1 MCGIFA
7 FITLN
12 TQIKSNFNKKFL
24 NDVLHSSFMTGKNRG
39 PESSRFLDS
48 YEHKDSTDNDNY
60 YWYLGFHR
68 LAINGLTENGM
79 QPFYKNGVYLIC
91 NGEIYNYK
99 ELYSEIGIT
108 DLTNINSDCSVILDF
123 YIRYGLEYT
132 ISRLQ
137 GVFAFTII
145 DTNTNKTHVV
155 RDRVGIRSLYYATA
169 KTKKTLHNN
178 VNNMGETLIVTSEL
192 KQLTSAVRNNICNPI
207 YNDSKPL
214 KPKHFPPGY
223 FMTFDNNSGKNILK
237 RYWSPYEHISYLSN
251 NNNNIITKDD
261 LIDTLFRCVKRRV
274 ESSERE
280 VCCLLSGGLD
290 SSLIASMVSRIIK
303 EKGGILKTFSIGMK
317 GSDDLHYAKMVAD
330 YIGSEHTEVIVTND
344 EMFDAIPTVIN
355 ALETYDTTT
364 VRASVGNYLV
374 CKYIRDNTN
383 AKVVFN
389 GDGADEVMG
398 GYLYFQAIK
407 ENNIHVMERLRLLS
421 EISSYDVLR
430 SDKSIAGNGLEARTP
445 YLDPEFIRDYFSCA
459 EYYYRMIKRMPYVEK
474 ELIRNALKSHDYSY
488 LPLEIL
494 ERRKEAFS
502 DGVSGQEKSWK
513 DDIEDRI
520 NENNIKEMNN
530 IQFLIK
536 DSNNKMTV
544 EQAYYKDLF
553 LKQIVHS
560 NNLNY
565 KILDP
570 EFYKRLETRWMPRYV
585 NATDPSARTLDMY

>member
-169 KTKKTLHNN
+169 KSKKTLHNN
-178 VNNMGETLIVTSEL
+178 VNNFGETLIVASEL
-192 KQLTSAVRNNICNPI
+192 KQLTSSVRNNICNPI

-565 KILDP
+565 KILDS